1 MDSLL
6 KQIRELEASGD
17 LNELGGFLINLAK
30 TDSKAINYEQAFAKH
45 LHATDWR
52 LKKAAKR

>member
-6 KQIRELEASGD
+6 KQIREMEASGD

-30 TDSKAINYEQAFAKH
+30 TDSKAINCEQEFEKH

-52 LKKAAKR
+52 LKKN